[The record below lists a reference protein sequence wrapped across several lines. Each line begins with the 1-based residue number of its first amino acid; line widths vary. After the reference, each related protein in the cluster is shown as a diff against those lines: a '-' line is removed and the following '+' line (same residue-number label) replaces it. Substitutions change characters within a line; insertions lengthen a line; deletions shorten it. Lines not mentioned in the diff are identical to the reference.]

1 MKCVWDENSPK
12 RTQARTPLHPSPAGR
27 RPPTRPSRDA
37 PALLL
42 PRTRRGLVAIDKG
55 SYRFGRSPSGRPARR
70 LSELTSTRA
79 GGNLGGPGRRG
90 SRAALRPALPASAA
104 RPIVAAIWPAKAA
117 LPPRPPPLPRLKL
130 INGRAYRRRH
140 RLCALSA
147 RHIYLC
153 AEQKAHRGAGSCAP
167 ALVGAPGG
175 AAAQA
180 LGPLPSTPA
189 AWSQVR
195 PERRAH
201 SRQGPTHSRRQRAGG
216 RGRACGR
223 RRLVTIS
230 ARILTRQDLPG
241 GGGARGRG
249 LKGGCPGPA
258 SQGRPSPQPAYR
270 AR

>member
-1 MKCVWDENSPK
+1 MSSLPSSPLLAGAKSVFFHFDGLYTTRRGRINFLAMKCVWDENSPK

-130 INGRAYRRRH
+130 
-140 RLCALSA
+140 
-147 RHIYLC
+147 
-153 AEQKAHRGAGSCAP
+153 
-167 ALVGAPGG
+167 
-175 AAAQA
+175 
-180 LGPLPSTPA
+180 
-189 AWSQVR
+189 
-195 PERRAH
+195 
-201 SRQGPTHSRRQRAGG
+201 
-216 RGRACGR
+216 
-223 RRLVTIS
+223 
-230 ARILTRQDLPG
+230 
-241 GGGARGRG
+241 
-249 LKGGCPGPA
+249 
-258 SQGRPSPQPAYR
+258 
-270 AR
+270 